1 MVQRSMKLL
10 VMPQREL
17 SKNIEKFPLMLLKLK
32 ILSNQLTTLLMQKP
46 WLKLI
51 ERDLNIKLAY
61 GYQEMQ
67 FISKQKNQYQ
77 KLRKINLLRILV
89 KPKEWPEMSNT
100 NHPLLPLLP
109 RKLLLM
115 PIPLN
120 GKKEL
125 VMMMILLK
133 LLC

>member
-17 SKNIEKFPLMLLKLK
+17 SKNIEKFQLMLLELK
-32 ILSNQLTTLLMQKP
+32 ILSKQLTTLLMQQP
-46 WLKLI
+46 WLELI
-51 ERDLNIKLAY
+51 ERDLNIRLAY

-67 FISKQKNQYQ
+67 FISKQKNQFQ
-77 KLRKINLLRILV
+77 KLRKINLLRISV

-100 NHPLLPLLP
+100 NHPSQPLLH
-109 RKLLLM
+109 RRLLLLL
-115 PIPLN
+115 IPLN
-120 GKKEL
+120 GKREP
-125 VMMMILLK
+125 MMMIILLK

>member
-17 SKNIEKFPLMLLKLK
+17 SKNIEKFQLMLLELK
-32 ILSNQLTTLLMQKP
+32 ILSKQLTTLLMQQP
-46 WLKLI
+46 WLELI
-51 ERDLNIKLAY
+51 ERDLNIRLAY

-67 FISKQKNQYQ
+67 FISKQKNQFQ
-77 KLRKINLLRILV
+77 KLRKINLLRISV

-100 NHPLLPLLP
+100 NHPSQ
-109 RKLLLM
+109 LLLHRRLLLLL
-115 PIPLN
+115 IPLN
-120 GKKEL
+120 GKREP
-125 VMMMILLK
+125 MMMIILLK